1 MSRIKVLHLTKYNS
15 PFNGGIENF
24 LRDILQCNAIKKDCE
39 TRVIAHHHQRGA
51 PTSHSTVDGV
61 PVTRVKLW
69 RQVLYAPICLNLP
82 AEMKRILKD
91 FKPDVLHI
99 HMPNLSAFICLFSR
113 DARRCRWIL
122 HWHSDVLGGAP
133 DWRVKLLYP
142 VYRLFEKWLLS
153 KAHTI
158 VCTSPNYL
166 DTSQPLAQVRDK
178 CVVIPLGIS
187 FERINPVPPVHVS
200 NATQTSDLSLNQ
212 PNNQLNNSQQLN
224 LLCVGRL
231 TYYKGHAVLLDAIAE
246 LTHVHLDIVGEG
258 EERAALE
265 SKIASLGL
273 SSRVTLHGQ
282 VSDSTLTTHM
292 MNTDLLC
299 LPSVERT
306 EAFGLVILEAARC
319 KKPALV
325 TDVKGSGMSWVVQDG
340 KTGWVV
346 PASNYAAM
354 RESLKEI
361 QRNKPMIS
369 FLGQAAHERLITHFQ
384 AEAVSDQIVAMY
396 RQAVS

>member
-1 MSRIKVLHLTKYNS
+1 MV
-15 PFNGGIENF
+15 E
-24 LRDILQCNAIKKDCE
+24 
-39 TRVIAHHHQRGA
+39 
-51 PTSHSTVDGV
+51 GV
-61 PVTRVKLW
+61 QVTRVRLW

-82 AEMKRILKD
+82 AQMNRVLAD

-113 DARRCRWIL
+113 EARRSRWIL

-153 KAHTI
+153 KAQTI
-158 VCTSPNYL
+158 VCTSQNYL
-166 DTSQPLAQVRDK
+166 DTSQPLSKFRDK
-178 CVVIPLGIS
+178 CVVIPLGITT
-187 FERINPVPPVHVS
+187 EVPPS
-200 NATQTSDLSLNQ
+200 RPSRQIDNSTQTIDQPPAQ
-212 PNNQLNNSQQLN
+212 PNEQLNNSHQLN

-246 LTHVHLDIVGEG
+246 LTDVHLDIVGEG
-258 EERAALE
+258 EERAVLE
-265 SKIASLGL
+265 SQIASLGL

-282 VSDSTLTTHM
+282 VGDATLTAYM

-325 TDVKGSGMSWVVQDG
+325 TDVNGSGMSWVVQDG

-346 PASNYAAM
+346 PAGNVDAM

-361 QRNKPMIS
+361 QRNKPVIS
-369 FLGQAAHERLITHFQ
+369 VLGRAAHERLVSNFP
-384 AEAVSDQIVAMY
+384 AEGIAKRLVSLYPRA
-396 RQAVS
+396 S

>member
-1 MSRIKVLHLTKYNS
+1 M
-15 PFNGGIENF
+15 ENF
-24 LRDILQCNAIKKDCE
+24 LRDILQCNTTKAECE
-39 TRVIAHHHQRGA
+39 IRVIAHHHQRRI
-51 PTSHSTVDGV
+51 PTSHDMVEGV
-61 PVTRVKLW
+61 QVTRVRLW

-82 AEMKRILKD
+82 AQMNRVLAD

-113 DARRCRWIL
+113 EARRSRWIL

-153 KAHTI
+153 KAQTI
-158 VCTSPNYL
+158 VCTSQNYL
-166 DTSQPLAQVRDK
+166 DTSQPLSKFRDK
-178 CVVIPLGIS
+178 CVVIPLGITT
-187 FERINPVPPVHVS
+187 EVPPS
-200 NATQTSDLSLNQ
+200 RPSRQIDNSTQTIDQPPAQ
-212 PNNQLNNSQQLN
+212 PNDQLNNSHQLN

-246 LTHVHLDIVGEG
+246 LTDVHLDIVGEG
-258 EERAALE
+258 EERAVLE
-265 SKIASLGL
+265 SQIASLGL

-282 VSDSTLTTHM
+282 VGDATLTAYM

-325 TDVKGSGMSWVVQDG
+325 TDVNGSGMSWVVQDG

-346 PASNYAAM
+346 PAGNVDAM

-361 QRNKPMIS
+361 QRNKPVIS
-369 FLGQAAHERLITHFQ
+369 VLGRAAHERLVSNFP
-384 AEAVSDQIVAMY
+384 AEGIAKRLVSLYPRA
-396 RQAVS
+396 S

>member
-1 MSRIKVLHLTKYNS
+1 M
-15 PFNGGIENF
+15 ENF
-24 LRDILQCNAIKKDCE
+24 LRDILQCNTTKAECE
-39 TRVIAHHHQRGA
+39 IRVIAHHHQRRI
-51 PTSHSTVDGV
+51 PTSHDMVEGV
-61 PVTRVKLW
+61 QVTRVRLW

-82 AEMKRILKD
+82 AQMNRVLAD

-113 DARRCRWIL
+113 EARRSRWIL

-153 KAHTI
+153 KAQTI
-158 VCTSPNYL
+158 VCTSQNYL
-166 DTSQPLAQVRDK
+166 DTSQPLSKFRDK
-178 CVVIPLGIS
+178 CVVIPLGITT
-187 FERINPVPPVHVS
+187 EVPPS
-200 NATQTSDLSLNQ
+200 RPSRQIDNSTQTIDQPPAQ
-212 PNNQLNNSQQLN
+212 PNDQLNNSHQLN

-246 LTHVHLDIVGEG
+246 LTDVHLDIVGEG
-258 EERAALE
+258 EERAVLE
-265 SKIASLGL
+265 SQIASLGL

-282 VSDSTLTTHM
+282 VSDATLTAYM

-325 TDVKGSGMSWVVQDG
+325 TDVNGSGMSWVVQDG

-346 PASNYAAM
+346 PAGNVDAM

-361 QRNKPMIS
+361 QRNKPVIS
-369 FLGQAAHERLITHFQ
+369 VLGRAAHERLVSNFP
-384 AEAVSDQIVAMY
+384 AEGIAKRLVSLYPRA
-396 RQAVS
+396 S